1 MENNIEKYTNYSS
14 KIIFAETLDQAWTA
28 YQEYLKQI
36 GFEKIIYLSS
46 HFTRKKNWGNPK
58 DTLIL
63 SNHETDYNQSLF
75 NKQTNFLTSHPNFKM
90 LLEKPGSETT
100 WTKVNLEKI
109 KDSNV
114 KNLIQLNNSFKIKNG
129 IQFSLEQIKP
139 GSACVIMLNGKSN
152 VGQKE
157 LDSIWAKRKGNIISL
172 SKILQLSIR
181 NLPYSGEGI
190 GPLHNNLTTRQLE
203 ILSLLADGNSIVQ
216 ISKTLNLSVPTIDK
230 HLKLARL
237 NLDVSTSAQ
246 AVSKALTEQMLFNSP
261 IQESLI
267 NER

>member
-1 MENNIEKYTNYSS
+1 MKNNIEEYTNYSS
-14 KIIFAETLDQAWTA
+14 KIIFSETLDQAWTA

-63 SNHETDYNQSLF
+63 SNHENDYNQTLF
-75 NKQTNFLTSHPNFKM
+75 NKQTNFLTSHPNFKI

-109 KDSNV
+109 KDNNV
-114 KNLIQLNNSFKIKNG
+114 KNLIKLNNSFKIKNG

-139 GSACVIMLNGKSN
+139 GSACVIMLNGKSDISQEKLN
-152 VGQKE
+152 C
-157 LDSIWAKRKGNIISL
+157 IWAKRKGNIIML

-181 NLPYSGEGI
+181 NLPYSAESI
-190 GPLHNNLTTRQLE
+190 GPLHSNLTTRQLE
-203 ILSLLADGNSIVQ
+203 VLNLLADGNSIAQ
-216 ISKTLNLSVPTIDK
+216 ISKALNLSIPTIDK

-246 AVSKALTEQMLFNSP
+246 AVSKALTEQMLFKSS
-261 IQESLI
+261 IQES
-267 NER
+267 

>member
-46 HFTRKKNWGNPK
+46 HFTRNKNWGNPK

-90 LLEKPGSETT
+90 LLEEPGSETS

-109 KDSNV
+109 KDNKILPDEINGSSFTISNLSSYNV
-114 KNLIQLNNSFKIKNG
+114 EHFNPIINPPEVAILGVGKI
-129 IQFSLEQIKP
+129 
-139 GSACVIMLNGKSN
+139 A
-152 VGQKE
+152 KE
-157 LDSIWAKRKGNIISL
+157 LSLDNDKNIRESSFI
-172 SKILQLSIR
+172 
-181 NLPYSGEGI
+181 Y
-190 GPLHNNLTTRQLE
+190 
-203 ILSLLADGNSIVQ
+203 LSLTFDHRALDG
-216 ISKTLNLSVPTIDK
+216 VPAANF
-230 HLKLARL
+230 L
-237 NLDVSTSAQ
+237 
-246 AVSKALTEQMLFNSP
+246 
-261 IQESLI
+261 ESLI
-267 NER
+267 RNIESI

>member
-1 MENNIEKYTNYSS
+1 MENDIEEYTKYAS
-14 KIIFAETLDQAWTA
+14 KILFSETLDQAWAA

-46 HFTRKKNWGNPK
+46 NFTRKKNWGNPK

-63 SNHETDYNQSLF
+63 SNHEDSYNQSLF
-75 NKQTNFLTSHPNFKM
+75 NKQTDFLKSHPNFKM
-90 LLEKPGSETT
+90 LLENPGSETT

-109 KDSNV
+109 EDNNV

-152 VGQKE
+152 LSQEE
-157 LDSIWAKRKGNIISL
+157 LDFIWAKRKGNIIML
-172 SKILQLSIR
+172 SKILQLSIQ
-181 NLPYSGEGI
+181 NLPYSAESI

-203 ILSLLADGNSIVQ
+203 ILNLLADGNSIAQ
-216 ISKTLNLSVPTIDK
+216 ISKALNLSIPTIDK

-246 AVSKALTEQMLFNSP
+246 AVSKALTEQMLFKSS
-261 IQESLI
+261 IQES
-267 NER
+267 